1 MKGKCI
7 RLYKYNSEQEEMIVE
22 VLEALGDTIYDTTRR
37 RVTDKRKFPL
47 SSSGSECNT
56 LLYTSA
62 KEGWM
67 GYGNYHS
74 LVRYVE
80 EIEYEEILK
89 YHPKFNSKIKFQG
102 KLLNFQMV

>member
-1 MKGKCI
+1 MRGKCI
-7 RLYKYNSEQEEMIVE
+7 RLYKYNAEQVKEIVE
-22 VLEALGDTIYDTTRR
+22 VLEALGDTIYGTTRR
-37 RVTDKRKFPL
+37 SVTDKRKFPL
-47 SSSGSECNT
+47 SSSWLECNT

-74 LVRYVE
+74 IVKYMD
-80 EIEYEEILK
+80 EIEYEEIIK
-89 YHPKFNSKIKFQG
+89 QHPKFNSKIKFQG

>member
-7 RLYKYNSEQEEMIVE
+7 RLYKYNAEQVREIVE
-22 VLEALGDTIYDTTRR
+22 VLEALGDTIYGTTRR

-62 KEGWM
+62 REGWM

-74 LVRYVE
+74 IVKYMD
-80 EIEYEEILK
+80 EIEYEEIIKL
-89 YHPKFNSKIKFQG
+89 HPKFNSKIKFQG

>member
-1 MKGKCI
+1 MRGKCI
-7 RLYKYNSEQEEMIVE
+7 RLYKYNAEQVKEIVE
-22 VLEALGDTIYDTTRR
+22 VLEALGDTIYGVTRK

-47 SSSGSECNT
+47 SPIGSECNT

-62 KEGWM
+62 REGWM

-74 LVRYVE
+74 LVE

>member
-1 MKGKCI
+1 MRGKCI
-7 RLYKYNSEQEEMIVE
+7 KLYKYNSEQVKEIVE

-56 LLYTSA
+56 LLYTNA
-62 KEGWM
+62 REGWM
-67 GYGNYHS
+67 GFVNYHS
-74 LVRYVE
+74 LVKYME
-80 EIEYEEILK
+80 EIEYEEVLK

>member
-1 MKGKCI
+1 MRGKCI
-7 RLYKYNSEQEEMIVE
+7 RLYKYNSEQVKEIVE

-62 KEGWM
+62 KEGWI
-67 GYGNYHS
+67 GYGNYQS
-74 LVRYVE
+74 IVKYMD
-80 EIEYEEILK
+80 EIEYEEIIK
-89 YHPKFNSKIKFQG
+89 QHPKFNSKIKFQG
-102 KLLNFQMV
+102 KLLKFQMV

>member
-1 MKGKCI
+1 MKEKCI
-7 RLYKYNSEQEEMIVE
+7 KLYKYNAEQVKEIVE

-47 SSSGSECNT
+47 SSNRSECNT
-56 LLYTSA
+56 LLYTNA
-62 KEGWM
+62 REGWT

-74 LVRYVE
+74 LVKYMD
-80 EIEYEEILK
+80 EIEYEEILQL
-89 YHPKFNSKIKFQG
+89 HPKFNSKIKFQG

>member
-7 RLYKYNSEQEEMIVE
+7 RLYKYNSEQVKEIVE
-22 VLEALGDTIYDTTRR
+22 VLEALGDTIYAITRK

-62 KEGWM
+62 IEGWV

-74 LVRYVE
+74 LVKYMD
-80 EIEYEEILK
+80 EIEYEETIK
-89 YHPKFNSKIKFQG
+89 QHPKFNSKIKFQG

>member
-1 MKGKCI
+1 MKEKCI
-7 RLYKYNSEQEEMIVE
+7 RLYKYNSEQVKEIVE
-22 VLEALGDTIYDTTRR
+22 VLEALGDTIYGTTRR

-47 SSSGSECNT
+47 SSIGSECNT
-56 LLYTSA
+56 LLYTNA
-62 KEGWM
+62 IEGWM
-67 GYGNYHS
+67 GFGNYHS
-74 LVRYVE
+74 LVKYME